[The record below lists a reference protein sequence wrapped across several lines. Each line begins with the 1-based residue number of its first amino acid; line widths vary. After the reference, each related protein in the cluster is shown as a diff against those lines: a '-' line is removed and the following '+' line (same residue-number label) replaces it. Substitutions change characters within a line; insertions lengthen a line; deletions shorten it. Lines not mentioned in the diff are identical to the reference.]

1 MGKIFREDSPIMCFF
16 SDLGDQMLVNV
27 LFVLCSLPIV
37 TIGCSIT
44 ASFKV
49 SKRLVDKSGSHI
61 AKEFFRA
68 FRENFKQSTIL
79 WCIALVAF
87 AILYVD
93 YVLAMSNDAPV
104 LGMWLTAAFVL
115 CLMFVAVLCYA
126 FPLISRYNNSL
137 WQHVKNAAIL
147 AAGNLIRTAVLLVLS
162 LLPVALF
169 MMFPAVCFRLLPFW
183 VLIFFAML
191 TRFSVGVIN
200 PIFARIE
207 DNQSAQ

>member
-16 SDLGDQMLVNV
+16 SDLGDQMLVNI
-27 LFVLCSLPIV
+27 LFVICSLPII
-37 TIGCSIT
+37 TMGCSIT

-49 SKRLVDKSGSHI
+49 SKLLVDKKGCRVSR
-61 AKEFFRA
+61 EFFRA
-68 FRENFKQSTIL
+68 FRENFKQSTLL
-79 WCIALVAF
+79 WCIALAAF

-104 LGMWLTAAFVL
+104 LGIWLTAAFIL

-147 AAGNLIRTAVLLVLS
+147 AAGNLIRTAVLMVLS

-169 MMFPAVCFRLLPFW
+169 VMYPGVCFRLLPFW
-183 VLIFFAML
+183 VLILFAMF
-191 TRFSVGVIN
+191 TRFAVGVIN
-200 PIFARIE
+200 PIFTRIE
-207 DNQSAQ
+207 DNQSTQ